1 MICGKMACGIAAR
14 SIPVVGVTLTA
25 YDPAFDAEAGKFLPV
40 VGRLLIDFLAA
51 LERI

>member
-1 MICGKMACGIAAR
+1 MACGIAR

-25 YDPAFDAEAGKFLPV
+25 YDPAFDAEAEVPPV